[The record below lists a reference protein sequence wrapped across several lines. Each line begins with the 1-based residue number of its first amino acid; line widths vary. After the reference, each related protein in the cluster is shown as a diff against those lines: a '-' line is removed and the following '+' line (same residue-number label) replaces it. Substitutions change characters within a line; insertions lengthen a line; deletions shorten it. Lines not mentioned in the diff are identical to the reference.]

1 MEKSVLFVDDD
12 TQLLEFLGNAIR
24 VTEFK
29 GFTAESGKQA
39 LAILDQHDIQ
49 VAVVDQSMPEM
60 PGTELLRELKISA
73 PDIVRIIMTGYDDLQ
88 FAIDAI
94 NEGEV
99 FRFLRKPFNVDQ
111 LIGILSEAFEEYQRN
126 KNHHHIIKR
135 LETLQDQPED
145 GHEEEM
151 SQTAFFHLDKTNGR
165 ILHVNSAAEEL
176 TNLPRDQ
183 LLQSRISEVLKEID
197 YGAFWK
203 EIQHG
208 LEDYG
213 IALTQLKLH
222 PGEESLHYDITAIL
236 SPGEPGGGGEERV
249 IMVFSPQYQMTSAEL
264 NLYNYVIDLE
274 TNYALKDRGLKF
286 LYEMSKKVGTTQ
298 NFDELVQTIF
308 SDLKKIIDFDIGML
322 ATFQERETDAY
333 VISDYILNE
342 SILSMLK
349 AEIHGQYLTRSPAQL
364 PKISPDIQI
373 KNWDGEHGDHSEHA
387 SVMPTDGIKANINL
401 PLKAP
406 EEQLVGMVY
415 IGSCQ
420 KSSYSGEEVRL
431 LYTFA
436 ARIALVLHII
446 NNLFAFRQVKE
457 MAIKDSLTGLYNRRF
472 FEEEMK
478 KELTRAQR
486 YHSSVSFL
494 ILDIDHFKQV
504 NDTYGHLK
512 GDEILKELAQIISHS
527 ARSSDIPVRYGGEE
541 FVIILPETSLDGALV
556 IAERLRDR
564 VENHPFRLSDDGN
577 TDPEEIS
584 ITISIGIS
592 NASASKMVTSDEL
605 VAQGDKALYHAKKNG
620 RNRVVTYDS
629 LEPAV
634 S

>member
-12 TQLLEFLGNAIR
+12 TQLLEFLRSAIK
-24 VTEFK
+24 VTEFV
-29 GFTAESGKQA
+29 GYTAKSGKQA
-39 LAILDQHDIQ
+39 LAILEQHDIQ

-60 PGTELLRELKISA
+60 PGTELLRELKLSS
-73 PDIVRIIMTGYDDLQ
+73 PDIIRIIMTGYDDLQ

-99 FRFLRKPFNVDQ
+99 FRFLRKPFTVQQ
-111 LIGILSEAFEEYQRN
+111 LTGILNDAFEEYQRN

-135 LETLQDQPED
+135 LETLQDGPEE
-145 GHEEEM
+145 GYEKEM
-151 SQTAFFHLDKTNGR
+151 SQTAFFHLNKTDGT
-165 ILHVNSAAEEL
+165 ILHVNSAAEDL
-176 TNLPRDQ
+176 TNFPREK
-183 LLQSRISEVLKEID
+183 LLHSRFSEAIGDID
-197 YGAFWK
+197 YEAFWQ
-203 EIQHG
+203 EIEHG
-208 LEDYG
+208 LEAYG

-222 PGEESLHYDITAIL
+222 SGEKSHHYDITAIL
-236 SPGEPGGGGEERV
+236 SPGEPDGAGHEHV

-274 TNYALKDRGLKF
+274 TNHALKDRGLKF

-298 NFDELVQTIF
+298 NFDELVETIF

-322 ATFQERETDAY
+322 ATFRDRDTDAY

-342 SILSMLK
+342 SVLSMLR
-349 AEIHGQYLTRSPAQL
+349 AEIHGQYFTRSPSQL
-364 PKISPDIQI
+364 PKISPDIKI
-373 KNWDGEHGDHSEHA
+373 NNWDGGQSEDA
-387 SVMPTDGIKANINL
+387 SELPNDGIKANINI

-406 EEQLVGMVY
+406 EDQLVGMVY

-457 MAIKDSLTGLYNRRF
+457 MAIRDSLTGLYNRRYL
-472 FEEEMK
+472 EEQMK
-478 KELTRAQR
+478 TELNRAQR
-486 YHSSVSFL
+486 YHSNVSFL
-494 ILDIDHFKQV
+494 ILDIDHFKKV
-504 NDTYGHLK
+504 NDTYGHLR
-512 GDEILKELAQIISHS
+512 GDEILEELARLISSS
-527 ARSSDIPVRYGGEE
+527 ARSIDIPVRYGGEE

-556 IAERLRDR
+556 IAERLRNR
-564 VENHPFRLSDDGN
+564 VENHRFRSSGDGN
-577 TDPEEIS
+577 NSPEEIS

-592 NASASKMVTSDEL
+592 HASASNLITSEQL
-605 VAQGDKALYHAKKNG
+605 VAQGDKALYYAKKNG
-620 RNRVVTYDS
+620 RNRVVSYDS
-629 LEPAV
+629 LEPAM